1 MTSKKKLEAET
12 KTTRKQQYTR
22 VAKKCIEARSAE
34 RCKNNSVTVF
44 GLLYTLTHFS
54 QRMRVIAVVCGC
66 VCVCGRVFGLNCV
79 TVLWLKKQ

>member
-1 MTSKKKLEAET
+1 MTSRKKLEAET

-54 QRMRVIAVVCGC
+54 QRMRVIAGVCG
-66 VCVCGRVFGLNCV
+66 CVCGRVFGLNSV